1 MVNIL
6 DQHLRK
12 CATGQGQHVAP
23 KQSFKVIV
31 SAAAHLATISPAQVA
46 VAVKRLRNIFGY
58 IYGGCKTLQLGASH
72 NTSTKNLY
80 CLQPKISS
88 SLESQFIG

>member
-46 VAVKRLRNIFGY
+46 VAVKRLRNMAVVKLYNWEQVTTQAPRICIVY
-58 IYGGCKTLQLGASH
+58 NQKSALAS
-72 NTSTKNLY
+72 KV
-80 CLQPKISS
+80 S
-88 SLESQFIG
+88 SLGEFS